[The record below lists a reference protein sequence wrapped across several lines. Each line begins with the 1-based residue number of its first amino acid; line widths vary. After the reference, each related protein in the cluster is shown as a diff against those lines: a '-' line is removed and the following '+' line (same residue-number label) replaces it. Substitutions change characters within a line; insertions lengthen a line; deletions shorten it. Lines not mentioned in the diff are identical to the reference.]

1 MKKKHIITLSLITAM
16 IASCSTK
23 ENTNDFATTEKG
35 FKFKHCVENKTSPKV
50 KIGDIILGEI
60 EIRQNDSILYTNF
73 GSPNRLFKVNADT
86 VSDFDKLLLNVHI
99 GDSIIIEPPTDTIVS
114 QVSNIITKPGDKI
127 RFYIKVH
134 QIISQKEL
142 TDHDK
147 QVIAHNQVED
157 STLSEYVLRRYTK
170 AEKKPSGLY
179 ILEHHTTNNVKAEYG
194 DTISVYYTVTDTT
207 NLKLDSNTEGKPFE
221 FILGD
226 DGLIAGWTEGLSYM
240 REGERM
246 KILLP
251 SKIAYGEAGYGAIAP
266 YTPLIFDLQLVKVK
280 KQQ

>member
-1 MKKKHIITLSLITAM
+1 MKKKHILILSLITAM
-16 IASCSTK
+16 ITSCSTK

-114 QVSNIITKPGDKI
+114 QVSNIVTKPGDKI

-170 AEKKPSGLY
+170 AEKKPRKQKPNTATLSRF
-179 ILEHHTTNNVKAEYG
+179 TT
-194 DTISVYYTVTDTT
+194 
-207 NLKLDSNTEGKPFE
+207 P
-221 FILGD
+221 
-226 DGLIAGWTEGLSYM
+226 
-240 REGERM
+240 
-246 KILLP
+246 
-251 SKIAYGEAGYGAIAP
+251 
-266 YTPLIFDLQLVKVK
+266 
-280 KQQ
+280 

>member
-1 MKKKHIITLSLITAM
+1 MKIKSILILSLVALGLF
-16 IASCSTK
+16 SCK
-23 ENTNDFATTEKG
+23 EREKNTDFASTEKG
-35 FKFKHCVENKTSPKV
+35 FKFKHCIENKTSPKV
-50 KIGDIILGEI
+50 KVGDIILGEI
-60 EIRQNDSILYTNF
+60 EIRQNDSVLYSNF

-99 GDSIIIEPPTDTIVS
+99 GDSIIIEPPVDTIVPF
-114 QVSNIITKPGDKI
+114 VENIVPLPNDKI

-147 QVIAHNQVED
+147 QVIENQRIED
-157 STLSEYVLRRYTK
+157 STLAPFVSKHYPG
-170 AEKKPSGLY
+170 AEKKQSGLY
-179 ILEHHTTNNVKAEYG
+179 ILKHTQTQGVKAEYG
-194 DTISVYYTVTDTT
+194 DTIAVYYSVSDTLNNVLDKNT
-207 NLKLDSNTEGKPFE
+207 NGKPFE

-240 REGERM
+240 RKGERM
-246 KILLP
+246 RILIP

-266 YTPLIFDLQLVKVK
+266 YTPLIFDLNLVEVK
-280 KQQ
+280 KQ

>member
-1 MKKKHIITLSLITAM
+1 MKKKHILILSLITTL
-16 IASCSTK
+16 ISSCSTK
-23 ENTNDFATTEKG
+23 ESPSDFITTEKG
-35 FKFKHCVENKTSPKV
+35 FKFKHCIDNTTSPKV
-50 KIGDIILGEI
+50 KVGDIILGEI

-73 GSPNRLFKVNADT
+73 GSPNRLFKVNSDT

-114 QVSNIITKPGDKI
+114 QVSNIITKPGDKL

-147 QVIAHNQVED
+147 QVIAHNQAED
-157 STLSEYVLRRYTK
+157 STLSDYVLRHHSK

-179 ILEHHTTNNVKAEYG
+179 ILEHHTTNKAKAEYG

-207 NLKLDSNTEGKPFE
+207 HQKIDSNTEGRPFE

-251 SKIAYGEAGYGAIAP
+251 SKIAYGESGYGAIAP
-266 YTPLIFDLQLVKVK
+266 YTPLIFELQLVKVK

>member
-23 ENTNDFATTEKG
+23 ENINDFATTEKG

-179 ILEHHTTNNVKAEYG
+179 ILEHHTTNKAKAEYG

-207 NLKLDSNTEGKPFE
+207 NFKLDSNTEGKPFE

-240 REGERM
+240 KEGERM

-266 YTPLIFDLQLVKVK
+266 YTPLIFELQLVKVK